1 MINIACCGII
11 ENNKRILITK
21 RKVSPFKDK
30 YVLPG
35 GKLDEGENLIQCLR
49 REIFEEV
56 GLNIIEEKFFDYYEV
71 ILPDRYYLVMYF
83 ICKPENFKI
92 EISKEEISDI
102 KWINKQ
108 ELSIVDLAQG
118 TKKILEKYFNDCNN

>member
-11 ENNKRILITK
+11 ENNKKILITK

-35 GKLDEGENLIQCLR
+35 GKLDKGETLTKCLR

-56 GLNIIEEKFFDYYEV
+56 GLKIIEEKFFDYYEV
-71 ILPDRYYLVMYF
+71 ILPKRYYLVMYF
-83 ICKPENFKI
+83 LCKTEDFEIK
-92 EISKEEISDI
+92 ISKEEISDI

-108 ELSIVDLAQG
+108 ELSTVDLAPG
-118 TKKILEKYFNDCNN
+118 SKKILEKFFNDSNN